1 MVYLVLLIAVC
12 FEVFG
17 DSCMKLSNGF
27 QKKLP
32 IIGVVIGYATAFY
45 LMSQTMEHLPLGFVY
60 AVWTGLGIALTAV
73 VGSVFWKEK
82 FTLKK
87 GISLVMIIAGVV
99 ILKLGV

>member
-32 IIGVVIGYATAFY
+32 IIGVIIGYATAFY
-45 LMSQTMEHLPLGFVY
+45 LMSQTMAHLPLGFVY
-60 AVWTGLGIALTAV
+60 AVWTGLGIALTAI
-73 VGSVFWKEK
+73 VGSFFWKEK